1 MEDYEHA
8 LIRYCRDAGGMANG
22 PASRIAPCL
31 ASVRGR
37 VRAASQCCLSL
48 AADAADDTGPVL
60 SGVCEILEDAAEELR
75 EAERVI
81 EATREGAWP
90 PAPEG

>member
-31 ASVRGR
+31 ASVR
-37 VRAASQCCLSL
+37 AASQCCLSL

-60 SGVCEILEDAAEELR
+60 SGVCEILEAAAEELR

-81 EATREGAWP
+81 EIDHEMGSFLTRKTINL
-90 PAPEG
+90 